1 MSFLLGNKLVGIYV
15 FTNAAATPVAKTVTF
30 AITGF
35 SHSGG
40 DRPEIDI
47 TTAASSRRQVLAGLA
62 SPEEMTLSV
71 KYQVGDDGADPPVA
85 TDQGVDLREALV
97 ICANGTLT
105 IKMNESDA
113 CSTDRTYLKTDSQT
127 YTALVDAVS
136 WNFSTELDG
145 IMEGEVT
152 FRVRH

>member
-1 MSFLLGNKLVGIYV
+1 MAFLLGNRLQGTYV
-15 FTNAAATPVAKTVTF
+15 FTNEAASPVQITVAF

-47 TTAASSRRQVLAGLA
+47 TTGADKRRKVLPGLA

-71 KYQVGDDGADPPVA
+71 KYEIDDSA
-85 TDQGVDLREALV
+85 TPAVDNVVQLREALE
-97 ICANGTLT
+97 ICDHGVLT
-105 IKMNESDA
+105 MKMNESGA
-113 CSTDRTYLKTDSQT
+113 CSTARTYLAAMD
-127 YTALVDAVS
+127 VDATS

-145 IMEGEVT
+145 IMEGEVS

>member
-1 MSFLLGNKLVGIYV
+1 MSFLLGNKLVGIFV
-15 FTNAAATPVAKTVTF
+15 SGATVPVTTTF
-30 AITGF
+30 GITGF

-62 SPEEMTLSV
+62 SPEEMTLSI
-71 KYQVGDDGADPPVA
+71 KYQVGFDDAEPPVA
-85 TDQGVDLREALV
+85 TDQGVDLRAALV
-97 ICANGTLT
+97 QCANGSLT
-105 IKMNESDA
+105 IKMNKSDDCGTA
-113 CSTDRTYLKTDSQT
+113 RTYLETDGQT

>member
-1 MSFLLGNKLVGIYV
+1 MAFLLGNKLTGV
-15 FTNAAATPVAKTVTF
+15 FVSGATAPVTTTF

-47 TTAASSRRQVLAGLA
+47 TTGASNRRQVLPGLA

-71 KYQVGDDGADPPVA
+71 KYSIGDDGAAGD
-85 TDQGVDLREALV
+85 DGVDLRAALV
-97 ICANGTLT
+97 QCANGTLKIT
-105 IKMNESDA
+105 LNASDD
-113 CSTDRTYLKTDSQT
+113 CSTARTYLDTGSDL
-127 YTALVDAVS
+127 TADVDAVS

>member
-1 MSFLLGNKLVGIYV
+1 MSFLLGNKLVGIFV
-15 FTNAAATPVAKTVTF
+15 SGATVPVTTTF

-62 SPEEMTLSV
+62 SPEEMTLSI
-71 KYQVGDDGADPPVA
+71 KYQVGFDDAEPPVA
-85 TDQGVDLREALV
+85 TDQGVDLRAALV
-97 ICANGTLT
+97 QCANGSLT
-105 IKMNESDA
+105 IKMNKSDDCGTA
-113 CSTDRTYLKTDSQT
+113 RTYLETGGQT

>member
-1 MSFLLGNKLVGIYV
+1 MAFLLGNKLQGT
-15 FTNAAATPVAKTVTF
+15 FTSASSVTTVF

-47 TTAASSRRQVLAGLA
+47 TTGASTRRQVLSGLA

-71 KYQVGDDGADPPVA
+71 KYAIVDGESGYDH
-85 TDQGVDLREALV
+85 GVNLRAALLE
-97 ICANGTLT
+97 CASGTLT
-105 IKMNESDA
+105 ITLNSSAA
-113 CSTDRTYLKTDSQT
+113 CGTARIYLEQGDVGEEI
-127 YTALVDAVS
+127 TAEVDATS

>member
-1 MSFLLGNKLVGIYV
+1 MAFLLGNKLQGV
-15 FTNAAATPVAKTVTF
+15 FVSGATVPVTTTF

-47 TTAASSRRQVLAGLA
+47 TTGASDRRQVLPGLA

-71 KYQVGDDGADPPVA
+71 KYAVDDSETTPFDH
-85 TDQGVDLREALV
+85 GVNLRAALLE
-97 ICANGTLT
+97 CSSGTLT
-105 IKMNESDA
+105 ITLNSSAACGDA
-113 CSTDRTYLKTDSQT
+113 RIYLEQGDEGSEF
-127 YTALVDAVS
+127 TANVDAVS

>member
-15 FTNAAATPVAKTVTF
+15 FTNATAVVKTVTF

-71 KYQVGDDGADPPVA
+71 KYQVDDLSTPT
-85 TDQGVDLREALV
+85 TDDGVDLREALV
-97 ICANGTLT
+97 ICASGSLT
-105 IKMNESDA
+105 IKMNNSDA
-113 CSTDRTYLKTDSQT
+113 CGTARTYLKTDTQT

>member
-1 MSFLLGNKLVGIYV
+1 MSFLLGNKLVGIFV
-15 FTNAAATPVAKTVTF
+15 SGATVPVTTTF

-62 SPEEMTLSV
+62 SPEEMTLSI
-71 KYQVGDDGADPPVA
+71 KYQVGFDDAEPPVA
-85 TDQGVDLREALV
+85 TDQGVDLRAALV
-97 ICANGTLT
+97 QCANGNLT
-105 IKMNESDA
+105 IKMNKSDDCGTA
-113 CSTDRTYLKTDSQT
+113 RTYLETSGQT

>member
-15 FTNAAATPVAKTVTF
+15 FTNATAVVKTVTF

-71 KYQVGDDGADPPVA
+71 KYQVDDVSDPT
-85 TDQGVDLREALV
+85 TDDGVDLREALV
-97 ICANGTLT
+97 ICASGSLT
-105 IKMNESDA
+105 IKMNNSDA
-113 CSTDRTYLKTDSQT
+113 CGTARTYLETSEQT

>member
-15 FTNAAATPVAKTVTF
+15 FTNAAATPVEKTVTF

-71 KYQVGDDGADPPVA
+71 KYQVDDASTPT
-85 TDQGVDLREALV
+85 TDDGVDLREALV
-97 ICANGTLT
+97 ICANGKLT
-105 IKMNESDA
+105 IKMNKSDDCGTA
-113 CSTDRTYLKTDSQT
+113 RTYLEADLET

>member
-1 MSFLLGNKLVGIYV
+1 MSFLLGNKLVGIFV
-15 FTNAAATPVAKTVTF
+15 SGATVPVTTTF

-71 KYQVGDDGADPPVA
+71 KYQVGFDDAEPPVA
-85 TDQGVDLREALV
+85 TDQGVDLRAALV
-97 ICANGTLT
+97 QCANGSLT
-105 IKMNESDA
+105 IKMNKSDDCGTA
-113 CSTDRTYLKTDSQT
+113 RTYLETGGQT

>member
-15 FTNAAATPVAKTVTF
+15 FTNAAASPVEKTVAF

-71 KYQVGDDGADPPVA
+71 KYQVDDVSTTT
-85 TDQGVDLREALV
+85 TDDGVDLREALV
-97 ICANGTLT
+97 ICASGELT
-105 IKMNESDA
+105 INMNESDA

>member
-1 MSFLLGNKLVGIYV
+1 MTFLLGNSLVGI
-15 FTNAAATPVAKTVTF
+15 FQSGAASPVTTTF
-30 AITGF
+30 GITGF

-40 DRPEIDI
+40 DRPEIDV
-47 TTAASSRRQVLAGLA
+47 TTAASTRRQVYAGLA

-71 KYQVGDDGADPPVA
+71 KYQVHASTEDGI
-85 TDQGVDLREALV
+85 DLRAALV
-97 ICANGTLT
+97 QCANGNLT
-105 IKMNESDA
+105 IKMNESDDCGTA
-113 CSTDRTYLKTDSQT
+113 RTYLEASGET

>member
-1 MSFLLGNKLVGIYV
+1 MAFLLGNKLQGV
-15 FTNAAATPVAKTVTF
+15 FVSGATVPVTTTF

-47 TTAASSRRQVLAGLA
+47 TTGASDRRQVLPGLA

-71 KYQVGDDGADPPVA
+71 KYSIGDSGGAGDD
-85 TDQGVDLREALV
+85 GVDLRAALV
-97 ICANGTLT
+97 NCANGELT
-105 IKMNESDA
+105 IELNASDD
-113 CSTDRTYLKTDSQT
+113 CGTDRTYLQASGQT

>member
-1 MSFLLGNKLVGIYV
+1 MAFLLGNKLQGV
-15 FTNAAATPVAKTVTF
+15 FVSGATSPVTTTF

-47 TTAASSRRQVLAGLA
+47 TTGASTRRQVLAGLA

-71 KYQVGDDGADPPVA
+71 KYGVSDSASAYDH
-85 TDQGVDLREALV
+85 GVDLRAALLE
-97 ICANGTLT
+97 CASGELT
-105 IKMNESDA
+105 ITLNSTDA
-113 CSTDRTYLKTDSQT
+113 CGTERIYLEQGVEGEEI
-127 YTALVDAVS
+127 TATVDAVS

>member
-1 MSFLLGNKLVGIYV
+1 MANSFLLGNRLQGTFV
-15 FTNAAATPVAKTVTF
+15 FTDEAATPAQITVAF

-40 DRPEIDI
+40 DRPEIDV
-47 TTAASSRRQVLAGLA
+47 TTGADKRRTCLPGLA

-71 KYQVGDDGADPPVA
+71 KYEVDDGASPN
-85 TDQGVDLREALV
+85 VDSVVQLREALL
-97 ICANGTLT
+97 ICDHGVLT
-105 IKMNESDA
+105 MKMNASGA
-113 CSTDRTYLKTDSQT
+113 CSTARTYLAAMD
-127 YTALVDAVS
+127 VDATS

-145 IMEGEVT
+145 IMEGEVS

>member
-1 MSFLLGNKLVGIYV
+1 MAFLLGNKLQGT
-15 FTNAAATPVAKTVTF
+15 FTSASSVSTVF

-47 TTAASSRRQVLAGLA
+47 TTGASNRRQVLPGLA

-71 KYQVGDDGADPPVA
+71 KYVVDQDEEDPPNI
-85 TDQGVDLREALV
+85 TDHGVNLRAALEE
-97 ICANGTLT
+97 CAYGTLKIVLNST
-105 IKMNESDA
+105 TA
-113 CSTDRTYLKTDSQT
+113 CGTERTYLPNTEDPV
-127 YTALVDAVS
+127 YTANVDAVS

>member
-15 FTNAAATPVAKTVTF
+15 FTNAAAVEKTVTF

-71 KYQVGDDGADPPVA
+71 KYQVDDVSDPT
-85 TDQGVDLREALV
+85 TDDGVDLREALV
-97 ICANGTLT
+97 ICASGSLT
-105 IKMNESDA
+105 IKMNNSDA
-113 CSTDRTYLKTDSQT
+113 CGTARTYLETSEQT

>member
-1 MSFLLGNKLVGIYV
+1 MAFLLGNKLTGV
-15 FTNAAATPVAKTVTF
+15 FVSGAATPVTTTF

-47 TTAASSRRQVLAGLA
+47 TTGASTRRQVLPGLA

-71 KYQVGDDGADPPVA
+71 KYSIGDDAGAGD
-85 TDQGVDLREALV
+85 DGVDLRAALV
-97 ICANGTLT
+97 ECANGTLKIT
-105 IKMNESDA
+105 LNASDD
-113 CSTDRTYLKTDSQT
+113 CSTSRTYLNNGSEL
-127 YTALVDAVS
+127 TANVDAVS

-145 IMEGEVT
+145 IMEGEVS

>member
-1 MSFLLGNKLVGIYV
+1 MPFLLGNRLQGTYV
-15 FTNAAATPVAKTVTF
+15 FTNEAATPASVTVVF

-40 DRPEIDI
+40 DRPEIDV
-47 TTAASSRRQVLAGLA
+47 TTGADKRRKVLPGLA

-71 KYQVGDDGADPPVA
+71 KYEIEDAETPS
-85 TDQGVDLREALV
+85 VDNVVQLREALE
-97 ICANGTLT
+97 ICDHGVLT
-105 IKMNESDA
+105 MKMYSSEA
-113 CSTDRTYLKTDSQT
+113 CGTDRTYLAAMD
-127 YTALVDAVS
+127 VDAVS

>member
-1 MSFLLGNKLVGIYV
+1 MAFLLGNKLTGV
-15 FTNAAATPVAKTVTF
+15 FVSGASSPVTTTF

-47 TTAASSRRQVLAGLA
+47 TTGASTRRQVLAGLA

-71 KYQVGDDGADPPVA
+71 KYSIGDSGGAGDD
-85 TDQGVDLREALV
+85 GVDLRAALV
-97 ICANGTLT
+97 QCANGTLKIT
-105 IKMNESDA
+105 LNASDD
-113 CSTDRTYLKTDSQT
+113 CSTARTYLDTGSDL
-127 YTALVDAVS
+127 TANVDATS

-145 IMEGEVT
+145 IMEGEVS

>member
-1 MSFLLGNKLVGIYV
+1 MAFLLGNKLQGQFV
-15 FTNAAATPVAKTVTF
+15 FTNEAATPAQLTVVF

-47 TTAASSRRQVLAGLA
+47 TTGADKRRKVLPGLA

-71 KYQVGDDGADPPVA
+71 KYEVDDGATPPV
-85 TDQGVDLREALV
+85 DNVVQLREALE
-97 ICANGTLT
+97 ICDHGVLT
-105 IKMNESDA
+105 MKMNESGA
-113 CSTDRTYLKTDSQT
+113 CSTDRTYLVAMD
-127 YTALVDAVS
+127 VDATS

-145 IMEGEVT
+145 IMEGEVS